1 MKIQTEPTCH
11 KWYPQIGTVTVS
23 APSRGMSSKMYL
35 NHANFGGTKPSEKS
49 TKMKLLN
56 LLTKKSHINTYHKS
70 SQISRITYHLLFL
83 LLHPSIHP
91 SSTTQVL
98 LHPNCP
104 TLAVEAQSASR
115 VGQSHKLQERTPAMR
130 WSARLSGHIRPL
142 PHLTFK
148 PPSSKLFQLPSCC
161 H

>member
-91 SSTTQVL
+91 SILDHPSSLASKLPNLGCRSSVSQSSRPVTQVAGT
-98 LHPNCP
+98 NASYEMVGSAFWSYQAP
-104 TLAVEAQSASR
+104 T
-115 VGQSHKLQERTPAMR
+115 
-130 WSARLSGHIRPL
+130 
-142 PHLTFK
+142 TFDI
-148 PPSSKLFQLPSCC
+148 
-161 H
+161 